1 MRRSSKMVTFPQMQT
16 VSDKIHLL
24 GEEWCGASLFEHC
37 LQDWFAKIQLV
48 VFENGDEAW
57 QELTRNKPDL
67 LIMDWKHPG
76 LTGHEVLKLL
86 ALDQATFPVLLT
98 SEFFEE
104 HLQLFSDQGLTLR
117 YLPKPFHIRE
127 LWAALNELVGPSD
140 YPDMQALVESQLVA

>member
-1 MRRSSKMVTFPQMQT
+1 MPTRKIPRIVLLEDERSLCRL
-16 VSDKIHLL
+16 I
-24 GEEWCGASLFEHC
+24 EHC

-86 ALDQATFPVLLT
+86 ALDQTTFPVLLT

-140 YPDMQALVESQLVA
+140 YPDMQALVETQVFV

>member
-1 MRRSSKMVTFPQMQT
+1 MPTRKIPRIVLLEDERSLCRL
-16 VSDKIHLL
+16 I
-24 GEEWCGASLFEHC
+24 EHC
-37 LQDWFAKIQLV
+37 LQDWFEKTELV
-48 VFENGDEAW
+48 TFKNGDEAW
-57 QELTRNKPDL
+57 LELSRAKPDL

-140 YPDMQALVESQLVA
+140 YPDMQALVEMHLLA

>member
-1 MRRSSKMVTFPQMQT
+1 MMNTEALATRKIPRIVFLEDERSLCRL
-16 VSDKIHLL
+16 I
-24 GEEWCGASLFEHC
+24 EHC
-37 LQDWFAKIQLV
+37 LQDWFEKIELV
-48 VFENGDEAW
+48 EFGSGDEAW

-127 LWAALNELVGPSD
+127 FWAAVNELIGPSD
-140 YPDMQALVESQLVA
+140 YPDMQALVETQVLA